1 MKKRFLSAALA
12 LTLLPSLLLTGC
24 GPKKVDPNADT
35 SSTPAA
41 GEETSSIVTELTSP
55 VEIEVWHTYSDS
67 YETWFQ
73 EVTDKFN
80 ETHENIHV
88 TLQLQ
93 PGDQY
98 EAKVMAAAKSGTLP
112 NIIRSQVVVM
122 FLLTKT
128 ANIAPM

>member
-12 LTLLPSLLLTGC
+12 LALLPSLLLTGC
-24 GPKKVDPNADT
+24 GPKKVDPNADA

-93 PGDQY
+93 PGDQ
-98 EAKVMAAAKSGTLP
+98 
-112 NIIRSQVVVM
+112 
-122 FLLTKT
+122 
-128 ANIAPM
+128 